1 MKFIESDH
9 QLKNTVSDCDE
20 FESFPVGHSVRLA
33 QRADELAVVF
43 GLSDFD
49 RSVLQQAALIRNIGE
64 RIMGRDYIREP
75 RILTTEERL
84 DLERH
89 PVIGE
94 QAAAKLGLG
103 RGVQLVVRWHHEYW
117 NGSGYPDR
125 LERNQIPISAR
136 LLRVVDTYFSLT
148 NARPFRAAM
157 SDEMARK
164 HLVDWAGIEFDPA
177 VVAAFLDLA
186 VAEAPEEPSIE
197 LIEEVAV

>member
-1 MKFIESDH
+1 M
-9 QLKNTVSDCDE
+9 
-20 FESFPVGHSVRLA
+20 
-33 QRADELAVVF
+33 RADELAVVF

-49 RSVLQQAALIRNIGE
+49 RSVLRQAALIRNVGE
-64 RIMGRDYIREP
+64 RIMGRDYIREA
-75 RILTTEERL
+75 RILTAEERL

-157 SDEMARK
+157 SDELARK
-164 HLVDWAGIEFDPA
+164 HLVDWAGIEFDPS
-177 VVAAFLDLA
+177 VVAAFLELPP
-186 VAEAPEEPSIE
+186 VETSAEASADRT
-197 LIEEVAV
+197 EEVAV

>member
-9 QLKNTVSDCDE
+9 QLVRSAEDCDE
-20 FESFPVGHSVRLA
+20 FECFPAGHSVRLA
-33 QRADELAVVF
+33 KRADELAVVF

-49 RSVLQQAALIRNIGE
+49 RSVLQQAALIRNVGE
-64 RIMGRDYIREP
+64 RIMGRDYIREA
-75 RILTTEERL
+75 RILTAEERL

-157 SDEMARK
+157 SDELARK
-164 HLVDWAGIEFDPA
+164 HLVDWAGIEFDPS
-177 VVAAFLDLA
+177 VVAAFLELPP
-186 VAEAPEEPSIE
+186 VETSAEASAERT
-197 LIEEVAV
+197 EEVAV